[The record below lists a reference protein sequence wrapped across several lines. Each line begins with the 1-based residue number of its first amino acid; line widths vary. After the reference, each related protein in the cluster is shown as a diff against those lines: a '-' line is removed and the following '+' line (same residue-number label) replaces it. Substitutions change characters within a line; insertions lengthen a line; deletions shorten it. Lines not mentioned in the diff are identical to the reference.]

1 MKKLLLSLLFLGYL
15 GTASADIVEINVSKL
30 REFNI
35 CKSCNLVGADL
46 SGTDLSVADLSG
58 ADLSG
63 ADLWNTNLSKADL
76 SGADFT
82 GAIFNN
88 ANISEVTF
96 CNTKLPWGI
105 DDSGC

>member
-1 MKKLLLSLLFLGYL
+1 MICNVQKLLLLLLSLGFV
-15 GTASADIVEINVSKL
+15 GTASASNVEANISKL
-30 REFNI
+30 KELNI
-35 CKSCNLVGADL
+35 CNSCNLV
-46 SGTDLSVADLSG
+46 G